1 MNHNENSRRS
11 FIASMAILS
20 AGAALKPPTSLFG
33 NSGTKDLKQQWKSF
47 CKDNNGMPGIA
58 QILNPSMIPPCVG
71 HFHKLGE
78 VVYFACEG
86 VLAQPTWVYWG
97 KQKSLPD
104 DLIISLYNDKDKSKF
119 FRINRFELEGLNALR
134 KENDSI
140 STLDVLKEMAHTPPE
155 IKNNK
160 LVLKVTT
167 VVDRKQRAKS
177 VAILSKH
184 QIAFQNQLNYNA

>member
-1 MNHNENSRRS
+1 MSHSQNSRRS

-20 AGAALKPPTSLFG
+20 TGVALQQPTSLLRDP
-33 NSGTKDLKQQWKSF
+33 GTNDLKQQWKLF

-58 QILNPSMIPPCVG
+58 QPLGPSMIPPCVG

-78 VVYFACEG
+78 LIYFACEG

-97 KQKSLPD
+97 KQKNIPD
-104 DLIISLYNDKDKSKF
+104 DLIISFYNDKDKSKF

-134 KENDSI
+134 KENNSL
-140 STLDVLKEMAHTPPE
+140 STLNVLKETAHTPPE

-160 LVLKVTT
+160 ILLRVTT
-167 VVDRKQRAKS
+167 VVDRKQHAKS
-177 VAILSKH
+177 VAILSKY
-184 QIAFQNQLNYNA
+184 QIAFQNQLIYNS